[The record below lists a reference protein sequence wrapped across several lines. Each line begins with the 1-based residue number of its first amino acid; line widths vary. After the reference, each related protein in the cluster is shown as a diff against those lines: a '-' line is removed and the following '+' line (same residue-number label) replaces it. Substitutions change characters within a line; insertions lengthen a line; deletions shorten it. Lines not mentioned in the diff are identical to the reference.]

1 VLFVD
6 AEEKEMDRAK
16 KHGICALGTNRA
28 RLRIKAILPA
38 SSVAFWI
45 PGALAT
51 VDIFFFN

>member
-1 VLFVD
+1 
-6 AEEKEMDRAK
+6 MDRAK

-51 VDIFFFN
+51 VDIFLFY